1 MQLIM
6 LELIKA
12 IANATLVSQG
22 TDVCV
27 KFINQK
33 KVSNKEID
41 GLILALIAVALLNS
55 SDSN

>member
-1 MQLIM
+1 M

-22 TDVCV
+22 TDVCLKV
-27 KFINQK
+27 INQK

-41 GLILALIAVALLNS
+41 GLILALIAVAVLNNGN
-55 SDSN
+55 SN